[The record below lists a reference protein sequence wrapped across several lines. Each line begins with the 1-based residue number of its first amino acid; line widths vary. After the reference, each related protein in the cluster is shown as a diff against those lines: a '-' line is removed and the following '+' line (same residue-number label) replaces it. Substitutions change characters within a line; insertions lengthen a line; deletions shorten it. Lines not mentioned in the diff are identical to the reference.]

1 MCFGPSVFGI
11 SKLRDFA
18 HPSVFG
24 GAKSIVQVC
33 SVFESNP
40 MVAAGSDTTPESICL
55 IKVNLK
61 QSIRNPSHFM
71 IFTL

>member
-18 HPSVFG
+18 HPSVLG

-40 MVAAGSDTTPESICL
+40 IVAAG
-55 IKVNLK
+55 
-61 QSIRNPSHFM
+61 
-71 IFTL
+71 